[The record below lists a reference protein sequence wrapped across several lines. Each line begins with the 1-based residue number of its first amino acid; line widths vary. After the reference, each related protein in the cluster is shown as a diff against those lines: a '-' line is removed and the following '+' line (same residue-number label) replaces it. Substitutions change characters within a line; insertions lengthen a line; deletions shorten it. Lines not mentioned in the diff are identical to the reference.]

1 MKNFYEIY
9 QKYMS
14 MSKETLAELLAAK
27 EMNEIENNDVEI
39 LQQYLPDDM
48 LRGMHRCKSFE
59 DCINPYKDCIDCPF
73 HLTNGWS
80 TSNNF
85 STKSD
90 NDFINKIKKMTDD

>member
-14 MSKETLAELLAAK
+14 MSKDTLAELLAAK
-27 EMNEIENNDVEI
+27 EMNEIENNDVER
-39 LQQYLPDDM
+39 LQQYLTTDM
-48 LRGMHRCKSFE
+48 LRGMHCCKSFE
-59 DCINPYKDCIDCPF
+59 DCRNPYKDCIDCPF
-73 HLTNGWS
+73 HLTNGWC

-85 STKSD
+85 RTKSD